1 MEQRKASEYPH
12 ELLDIFHR
20 FRHSRRDFLEH
31 AGKFATGGLAASA
44 IFESLA
50 STGAEA
56 QPAPQPPTPRRPQ
69 RVAVIG
75 AGHYHATFPPNYL
88 RILQNE
94 KLDIVGVH
102 DPDRAVAED
111 RAKRCGSTAYTDYR
125 AMIDKTKP
133 EFVLSLN
140 RHVDM
145 PGPFR
150 FLVDTGIP
158 FLAEKPWGVDDK
170 TVNELAEYAESKKAW
185 ATAPMSFRYSWWAE
199 ISRKM
204 VKSGELG
211 TISHMLVRFNQP
223 GIQRYIDEGSSWM
236 LNKAEAGGGA
246 LLNLGIH
253 GFDLCRY
260 ITGEDP
266 QVVSAVTSHSIW
278 KRDIEDYA
286 FVTLRTPSGMVF
298 LNEASYTFPTTGSD
312 SERKIAAEKALVRAT
327 DTGGDGV
334 QIIGPGRNETLKA
347 PPDYVGSWPGVVKDC
362 LDRIGRGEPPPSSVR
377 DCARAVTLTFD
388 AYRMA
393 GEGLPGR

>member
-1 MEQRKASEYPH
+1 MN
-12 ELLDIFHR
+12 I
-20 FRHSRRDFLEH
+20 
-31 AGKFATGGLAASA
+31 LAASSRREFLRSAGEFA
-44 IFESLA
+44 IGGIA
-50 STGAEA
+50 STALA
-56 QPAPQPPTPRRPQ
+56 RQVPKQPVARRPR

-75 AGHYHATFPPNYL
+75 AGHYHATLAPFYL

-102 DPDRAVAED
+102 DPDPGVAAD
-111 RAKRCGSTAYTDYR
+111 RAKRCGSTPYTDYR

-145 PGPFR
+145 PAPFR
-150 FLVDTGIP
+150 FLVDSGIP
-158 FLAEKPWGVDDK
+158 FLAEKPWGIDDN
-170 TVNELAEYAESKKAW
+170 TVNELADYAEKKKAW

-199 ISRKM
+199 TARKM

-211 TISHMLVRFNQP
+211 TLSHMLVRFNQP
-223 GIQRYIDEGSSWM
+223 GIQRYIDEGNTWM

-266 QVVSAVTSHSIW
+266 VVVSAVTSHSIW

-298 LNEASYTFPTTGSD
+298 LNEASYTFPTAGSD
-312 SERKIAAEKALVRAT
+312 SERKIAGAKALAGAT
-327 DTGGDGV
+327 NNGDGG
-334 QIIGPGRNETLKA
+334 QIRGPGRDETIMA
-347 PPDYVGSWPGVVKDC
+347 PSDYVGSWAGVVKDC
-362 LDRIGRGEPPPSSVR
+362 LDRIGRGEPPPSTAR

-388 AYRMA
+388 AYRIA
-393 GEGLPGR
+393 GEKPAGRGSQR

>member
-1 MEQRKASEYPH
+1 MYQ
-12 ELLDIFHR
+12 
-20 FRHSRRDFLEH
+20 HSRRDFL
-31 AGKFATGGLAASA
+31 ATGSLTAAA
-44 IFESLA
+44 IYESLSSNQVQA
-50 STGAEA
+50 A
-56 QPAPQPPTPRRPQ
+56 PRRPQ

-75 AGHYHATFPPNYL
+75 AGHYHATLPPNYL

-102 DPDRAVAED
+102 DPDRGVAED

-125 AMIDKTKP
+125 AMINKTKP

-145 PGPFR
+145 PGLFR

-158 FLAEKPWGVDDK
+158 FLAEKPWGIDDK
-170 TVNELAEYAESKKAW
+170 TVNELTDYAEKKKAW

-199 ISRKM
+199 TARKM

-236 LNKAEAGGGA
+236 LSKAEAGGGA

-266 QVVSAVTSHSIW
+266 KVVSAVTSHSIW

-286 FVTLRTPSGMVF
+286 FVTLRTPSGIVF

-312 SERKIAAEKALVRAT
+312 TERKIAAEKALVRAT
-327 DTGGDGV
+327 NTGDGV
-334 QIIGPGRNETLKA
+334 QIIGPGRNETLMA
-347 PPDYVGSWPGVVKDC
+347 PPDYIGSWPGVVKDC
-362 LDRIGRGEPPPSSVR
+362 LDRIGRGEPPPASVR

-393 GEGLPGR
+393 GEKASSRGSR